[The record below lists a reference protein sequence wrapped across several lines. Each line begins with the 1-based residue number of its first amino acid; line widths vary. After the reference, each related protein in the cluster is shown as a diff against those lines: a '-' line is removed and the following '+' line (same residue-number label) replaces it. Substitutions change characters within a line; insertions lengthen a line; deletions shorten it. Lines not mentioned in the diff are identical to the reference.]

1 MGLPEQNTEEG
12 KPWTERLTSG
22 SSAKPKLTTNNLFH
36 FKIFKTT
43 EKSRIFP
50 NFWKHKRQIYI

>member
-36 FKIFKTT
+36 FKIFKLQKKA
-43 EKSRIFP
+43 EFFQIFE
-50 NFWKHKRQIYI
+50 NTRDKC